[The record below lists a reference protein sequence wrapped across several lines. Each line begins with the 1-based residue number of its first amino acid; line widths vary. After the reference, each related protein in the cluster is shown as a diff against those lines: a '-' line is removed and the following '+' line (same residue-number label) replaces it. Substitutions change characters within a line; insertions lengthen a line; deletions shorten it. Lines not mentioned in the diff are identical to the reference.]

1 MSQRF
6 DHELSAP
13 LAQRVRE
20 TDTVPAD
27 AVERA
32 QQRLTQRLRSQ
43 PRPRRMQ
50 APRWIAASAL
60 AALLV
65 VVVMGLPMLS
75 GGGDAF
81 AAVQDHLRHFVHLE
95 MNVTQRVQ
103 GRVIQTSRTLV
114 DAHGVLRTD
123 VGDQLS
129 IVVDPQRGRV
139 LTLLHASRQA
149 MVTALPK
156 GKAAQHDTLRW
167 LDELRNFKGKAT
179 PLADSRMIDGQRA
192 QGWSLRLHGVDMDI
206 WADPSG
212 LPLAMRQNNGAGLE
226 IDYRFTLDG
235 PVAPGRLSS
244 DPPRGYAQVPADA
257 D

>member
-1 MSQRF
+1 MNQRF

-20 TDTVPAD
+20 ADAVPTD

-43 PRPRRMQ
+43 ARPRRRQ
-50 APRWIAASAL
+50 APRWFAASAV

-65 VVVMGLPMLS
+65 VVVMSVPMLS

-81 AAVQDHLRHFVHLE
+81 AAVQDHLRRFVHLE
-95 MNVTQRVQ
+95 MNVTQRAQ
-103 GRVIQTSRTLV
+103 GQVIQTSRTLV

-129 IVVDPQRGRV
+129 IIVDPPRGRV
-139 LTLLHASRQA
+139 LTLLHAPRQA
-149 MVTALPK
+149 MLTALPK
-156 GKAAQHDTLRW
+156 GKIAPQDTLQW
-167 LDELRNFKGKAT
+167 LDALRDFKGKAT
-179 PLADSRMIDGQRA
+179 PLKQTRTIDGRRA
-192 QGWSLRLHGVDMDI
+192 QGWSLRLHGVDMEI
-206 WADPSG
+206 WADSSG
-212 LPLAMRQNNGAGLE
+212 LPLAMRQHGGAGLE

-235 PVAPGRLSS
+235 PVASGRLSS
-244 DPPRGYAQVPADA
+244 DPPAGYARVEPDRE
-257 D
+257 

>member
-6 DHELSAP
+6 DHELSDP

-65 VVVMGLPMLS
+65 VVVMSLPMLS

-129 IVVDPQRGRV
+129 IVVDPQRGRL

-149 MVTALPK
+149 MLTALPK
-156 GKAAQHDTLRW
+156 GKATQHDTLQW

-179 PLADSRMIDGQRA
+179 PLADTRMIDGQRA
-192 QGWSLRLHGVDMDI
+192 HGWSLRLHGVDMDI

-226 IDYRFTLDG
+226 IDYRFTVDG

-244 DPPRGYAQVPADA
+244 DPPPGYALVPADT